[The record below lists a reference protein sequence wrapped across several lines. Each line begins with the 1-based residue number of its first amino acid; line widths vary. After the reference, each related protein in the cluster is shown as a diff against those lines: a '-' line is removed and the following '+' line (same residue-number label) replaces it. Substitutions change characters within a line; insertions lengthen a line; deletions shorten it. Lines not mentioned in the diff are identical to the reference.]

1 MNYSFAFFTTVF
13 SFLGYVVM
21 AQDELGLVF
30 PDQKNWNVIEEGQPI
45 KFTLNAKGGLS
56 KNYTFKYKSDRE
68 LEITLEENGKFSWVP
83 SYDLVSPEE
92 GKKVIP
98 VLFEVS
104 TDGGQVASRQ
114 VEFMVHQKSRIP
126 QLAELQPFFIKPDAE
141 NTYSVSVD
149 SNDFSIQAEDNAL
162 PEGMTLS
169 PTGDFRWKPTRDQFS
184 KLRKEPLTISFH
196 VQDKEYNDK
205 EPGKLEL
212 LPASTSSRED
222 EEKPEEALK
231 LLLPRTS
238 YWNVIN
244 EGEAF
249 SLKLAARG
257 GTDSNYSYKVL
268 NADKLGLSYD
278 TLGNIYWKPPY
289 DFVNRLV
296 DTRAAQVIFEVRNS
310 KGESDRQVVDLLV
323 NHVNRSPEIGELRNF
338 YVSYGKENSY
348 ALNNTNA
355 IVDPDD
361 DPVVFKPLLSKMPQG
376 MTLSAEGELKWEP
389 SMSQYNRLQKEPLE
403 LPFIVEDQPYE
414 AQTQGVL
421 RIEVTQQDMPPI
433 ISMVP
438 NQSHYSIREDEALN
452 LKFYLSD
459 PNGDTDISNFDFVAD
474 NNHIPRSS
482 LRRNEPT
489 QWEFNWEPGYDFFV
503 EPGDTG
509 TYQITF
515 FVIDRSNQR
524 QERTINVRVQDAEN
538 LVEKDQLLYN
548 QYRTGLVRVMNLM
561 DQLKDKQKAQQKEY
575 KKARKGK
582 KHRAITTASL
592 GAITGLSPV
601 VLSSEVQT
609 QKYVS
614 GVGGTTSMTIGSLEA
629 SNVIGKDA
637 SNIYENLSYINQ
649 KLGELQTQGNLFA
662 GKYALSNSRRSGE
675 FGDDLRKLILLLSL
689 DKVTRLELD
698 PSWENPRKASDKS
711 IKETF
716 PDFNPDPSRS
726 PYINE

>member
-1 MNYSFAFFTTVF
+1 MNYIISFLIGVF
-13 SFLGYVVM
+13 SLLGSITM
-21 AQDELGLVF
+21 AQNELSLVF
-30 PDQKNWNVIEEGQPI
+30 PDQKNWNVVQEGMPVE
-45 KFTLNAKGGLS
+45 FTMGAQGGLS
-56 KNYTFKYKSDRE
+56 KNYSFQFKGDSALGME
-68 LEITLEENGKFSWVP
+68 LTKEGKFTWLP
-83 SYDLVSPEE
+83 SFDLVTAEE
-92 GKKVIP
+92 AKKVVP
-98 VLFEVS
+98 VIFEVS
-104 TDGGQVASRQ
+104 TDGGQVATRQ
-114 VEFMVHQKSRIP
+114 VEFVVHNQSRVPPI
-126 QLAELQPFFIKPDAE
+126 AGLQPFFIKPGSE

-149 SNDFSIQAEDNAL
+149 SNNFSIQAEDTSL

-169 PTGDFRWKPTRDQFS
+169 ATGDFRWKPTQEQYS
-184 KLRKEPLTISFH
+184 ALRKQPLTVKFN
-196 VQDKEYNDK
+196 VQDKSFQDK
-205 EPGKLEL
+205 ETGELQL
-212 LPASTSSRED
+212 LPASTTARED
-222 EEKPEEALK
+222 EEKPEETLK

-244 EGEAF
+244 EGEPF

-257 GTDSNYSYKVL
+257 GADTHYSYKVL

-278 TLGNIYWKPPY
+278 TLGNIFWKPSY

-296 DTRAAQVIFEVRNS
+296 DTRAAQVIFEVRNA
-310 KGESDRQVVDLLV
+310 KGESDRKVVDLLV
-323 NHVNRSPEIGELRNF
+323 NHVNRAPQIGELRNF
-338 YVSYGKENSY
+338 YVSYGKENTY

-355 IVDPDD
+355 ITDPDE

-376 MTLSAEGELKWEP
+376 MTLTAEGELKWAP
-389 SMSQYNRLQKEPLE
+389 SVSQYNRLQNEPLQ
-403 LPFIVEDQPYE
+403 LPFLVEDQPYE
-414 AQTQGVL
+414 AQTQGIL

-459 PNGDTDISNFDFVAD
+459 PNGDNDIANFDFVAD

-489 QWEFNWEPGYDFFV
+489 QWEFTWEPGYDFFV

-524 QERTINVRVQDAEN
+524 QERSINVKVEDAEN
-538 LVEKDQLLYN
+538 LVEKDQLLYS

-561 DQLKDKQKAQQKEY
+561 DQLQEKQKGMQKEY

-592 GAITGLSPV
+592 GAVTGLSPV
-601 VLSSEVQT
+601 VLNSDVQT

-649 KLGELQTQGNLFA
+649 KLSELQTQGNLFA

-698 PSWENPRKASDKS
+698 PSWENPRKATDKS
-711 IKETF
+711 IKQSF